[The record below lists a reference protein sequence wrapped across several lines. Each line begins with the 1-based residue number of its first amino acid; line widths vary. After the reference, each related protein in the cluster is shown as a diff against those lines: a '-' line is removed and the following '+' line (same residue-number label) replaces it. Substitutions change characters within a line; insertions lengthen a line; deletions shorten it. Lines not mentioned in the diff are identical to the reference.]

1 MVDPSKYPSGL
12 ETLSHGG
19 GAMAKVYGKTSVEQ
33 YVDRNRRSAELNTRA
48 KAVLPG
54 GVTRTSVYVD
64 PFPPYV
70 ERGEGCRITDVDGNV
85 RIDFLNNYTA
95 LILGHCPPAVTAA
108 VQAQV
113 TRGSAFAAPGRPEVA
128 LAELIAQR
136 VPSVERIRFASS
148 GTEAVMFA
156 LRLAR
161 AFTGRSEIA
170 KAEGGFHGTSEYA
183 SVSISPDAAAS
194 GPGSAPAAVAAS
206 QGITRRVVDEVVVF
220 PFNDAD
226 ATEAILRAHR
236 DDLAAVI
243 VEPVLGSSG
252 MIPARREFLERLRDL
267 SARWGIL
274 LIFDEI
280 ITLRLAPGGAQ
291 SLYGV
296 RPDLTVM
303 GKIIGGGY
311 PVAAVGGRADIMALF
326 DPEGG
331 RPPIPQS
338 GTYNGNPIGMVAG
351 SATLTQ
357 LTPAAYDR
365 LNAMGEDLRDRLNAL
380 FRRRGVGAQATG
392 MGSLLNL
399 HFTDVE
405 VTDFR
410 TMRTGDAAKMRQVFF
425 GLLNEGIF
433 LAPRG
438 LACLSTPMGES
449 EIDAF
454 VRATERALEG

>member
-1 MVDPSKYPSGL
+1 
-12 ETLSHGG
+12 
-19 GAMAKVYGKTSVEQ
+19 MAKVYGQTVFEQ
-33 YVDRNRRSAELNTRA
+33 YVRANRRSKELHDRA
-48 KAVLPG
+48 RSLLPG
-54 GVTRTSVYVD
+54 GITRTSVYFD
-64 PFPPYV
+64 PFPPYM
-70 ERGEGCRITDVDGNV
+70 ERGAGSRVYDVDGNE
-85 RIDFLNNYTA
+85 RIDFSNNYTA
-95 LILGHCPPAVTAA
+95 LILGHCPPPVTAA
-108 VQAQV
+108 VQAQA
-113 TRGSAFAAPGRPEVA
+113 TRGTAFAAPGRHEVA
-128 LAELIAQR
+128 LAELITRR
-136 VPSVERIRFASS
+136 VPSVAQIRFASS

-156 LRLAR
+156 LRLAK
-161 AFTGRSEIA
+161 AFTGRSKIA

-183 SVSISPDAAAS
+183 SISVSPDVAEA
-194 GPGSAPAAVAAS
+194 GPGPAPAALAAS
-206 QGITRRVVDEVVVF
+206 RGITRRVLDEVVVF
-220 PFNDAD
+220 PFNDAE
-226 ATEAILRAHR
+226 ATEAIIRRHR

-252 MIPARREFLERLRDL
+252 MIPARRDFLQRLRDL
-267 SARWGIL
+267 TARSGIL
-274 LIFDEI
+274 LILDEI

-296 RPDLTVM
+296 SPDLTVM

-311 PVAAVGGRADIMALF
+311 PVAAFGGRADIMALL

-331 RPPIPQS
+331 RPPVPQS

-351 SATLTQ
+351 SVTLGE
-357 LTPAAYDR
+357 LTPAVYDR
-365 LNAMGEDLRDRLNAL
+365 LNAMGEDLRARLGSL
-380 FRRRGVGAQATG
+380 FRRKGVAAQATG

-399 HFTDVE
+399 HFTDRE

-410 TMRTGDAAKMRQVFF
+410 TMRTGDAARMRQVFF

-438 LACLSTPMGES
+438 MACLSTPMGES

>member
-1 MVDPSKYPSGL
+1 
-12 ETLSHGG
+12 
-19 GAMAKVYGKTSVEQ
+19 MATVYGRQVVEQ
-33 YVDRNRRSAELNTRA
+33 YLDHNRRSEELNKRA
-48 KAVLPG
+48 RAVLPG
-54 GVTRTSVYVD
+54 GVTRTSVYFD
-64 PFPPYV
+64 PFPPYI

-85 RIDFLNNYTA
+85 RIDFSNNYTA
-95 LILGHCPPAVTAA
+95 LILGHCPPPVTAA
-108 VQAQV
+108 VQAQAA
-113 TRGSAFAAPGRPEVA
+113 RGSAFAAPGRPEVT
-128 LAELIAQR
+128 LAELITRR
-136 VPSVERIRFASS
+136 VPSVAQIRFASS

-161 AFTGRSEIA
+161 AFTGRSKIA

-183 SVSISPDAAAS
+183 SISVSPDVAEA
-194 GPGSAPAAVAAS
+194 GPGPAPAALAAS
-206 QGITRRVVDEVVVF
+206 RGITRRVLDEVVVF
-220 PFNDAD
+220 PFNDAE
-226 ATEAILRAHR
+226 ATEAIIRRHR

-243 VEPVLGSSG
+243 VEPMLGSSG
-252 MIPARREFLERLRDL
+252 MIPARREFLQRLRDL
-267 SARWGIL
+267 TARSGIL
-274 LIFDEI
+274 LILDEI

-296 RPDLTVM
+296 SPDLTVM

-311 PVAAVGGRADIMALF
+311 PVAAFGGRGDIMALL

-331 RPPIPQS
+331 RPPVPQS

-351 SATLTQ
+351 SVTLGE
-357 LTPAAYDR
+357 LTPAVYDR
-365 LNAMGEDLRDRLNAL
+365 LNAMGEDLRARLGSL
-380 FRRRGVGAQATG
+380 FRRKGVAAQATG

-399 HFTDVE
+399 HFTERE

-410 TMRTGDAAKMRQVFF
+410 TMRTGDAARMRQVFF

-438 LACLSTPMGES
+438 MACLSTPMGES

>member
-1 MVDPSKYPSGL
+1 
-12 ETLSHGG
+12 
-19 GAMAKVYGKTSVEQ
+19 MATVYGRQVVEQ
-33 YVDRNRRSAELNTRA
+33 YLDHNRRSEELNKRA
-48 KAVLPG
+48 RAVLPG
-54 GVTRTSVYVD
+54 GVTRTSVYFD
-64 PFPPYV
+64 PFPPYI

-85 RIDFLNNYTA
+85 RIDFSNNYTA
-95 LILGHCPPAVTAA
+95 LILGHCPPPVTAA
-108 VQAQV
+108 VQAQA
-113 TRGSAFAAPGRPEVA
+113 TRGTAFAAPGRHEVA
-128 LAELIAQR
+128 LAELITRR
-136 VPSVERIRFASS
+136 VPSVAQIRFASS

-156 LRLAR
+156 LRLAK
-161 AFTGRSEIA
+161 AFTGRSKIA

-183 SVSISPDAAAS
+183 SISVSPDVAEA
-194 GPGSAPAAVAAS
+194 GPGPAPAALAAS
-206 QGITRRVVDEVVVF
+206 RGITRRVLDEVVVF
-220 PFNDAD
+220 PFNDAE
-226 ATEAILRAHR
+226 ATEAIIRRHR

-252 MIPARREFLERLRDL
+252 MIPARRDFLQRLRDL
-267 SARWGIL
+267 TARSGIL
-274 LIFDEI
+274 LILDEI

-296 RPDLTVM
+296 SPDLTVM

-311 PVAAVGGRADIMALF
+311 PVAAFGGRADIMALL

-331 RPPIPQS
+331 RPPVPQS

-351 SATLTQ
+351 SVTLGE
-357 LTPAAYDR
+357 LTPAVYDR
-365 LNAMGEDLRDRLNAL
+365 LNAMGEDLRARLGSL
-380 FRRRGVGAQATG
+380 FRRKGVAAQATG

-399 HFTDVE
+399 HFTDRE

-410 TMRTGDAAKMRQVFF
+410 TMRTGDAARMRQVFF

-438 LACLSTPMGES
+438 MACLSTPMGES